1 MRVEQPTVKDA
12 PRAAY
17 VAYERIKMA
26 TMAALKDMDELG
38 YTLEQ
43 MERLGIQAVKSAVIR
58 ERAHRMKAAMRAGV
72 E

>member
-43 MERLGIQAVKSAVIR
+43 MERLGIQAVKIAVIR
-58 ERAHRMKAAMRAGV
+58 ERAHRMKAAMREGV